1 MRTKTSTLSIFF
13 AFILLLVLI
22 LTRQAHLSSAAPAA
36 DGTVYL
42 PLVFKPQPPV
52 SVSVDL
58 TVGALE
64 VTQSVQTT
72 SNSVP
77 LVARRPTV
85 VRVFAQ
91 ASDDIASSDVT
102 VSLTARR
109 NGTMLG
115 QVTVGPQ
122 AVPMTP
128 ERGDYD
134 STFNATLPATWLS
147 GGVDLAA
154 TVDSAEVVPETNE
167 NNNTSSLTL
176 NFSDVPPLAITIVP
190 VDYTYTP
197 TGEFYPGQAVDNISD
212 WIMRTYPVSEINV
225 SSRSPYSFSGD
236 LRNGSE
242 WSRLLEEVTA
252 LKSADGFDLY
262 SAQVYYAL
270 VPIRNSSSQWFYS
283 GIAGIGWIGL
293 RASVGLNLNDS
304 ERAGALAG
312 HEIGHN
318 FNRRHAPC
326 GGAGNLDPD
335 YPHDGASIGEYG
347 LDVFNTVLWRPDE
360 AVDMMSYCRPEWV
373 SDYTYTGLYNDQREH
388 GLLLAE
394 ADTVPGLLVRAT
406 FDGDGRPTLAPV
418 YPFPAMTVAPE
429 RVTGSDYGDDG
440 GYLVE
445 LVDAGGNVIAAQ
457 AVTVLTAEEPGV
469 TARAIL
475 AQVPLPETPVA
486 GVRLRQ
492 QSMVVAQRQLDAP
505 VASLQMPALAR
516 TADGRVRLSW
526 GLPDTPAL
534 VRYTAD
540 NGQSWTT
547 LALDVLGGELT
558 VDMGTLPGANGRF
571 EVILADAM
579 SPTVLRIELPAS
591 N

>member
-1 MRTKTSTLSIFF
+1 MKTKAPTLSTFF
-13 AFILLLVLI
+13 ALILLLVLV
-22 LTRQAHLSSAAPAA
+22 LTRQTQLSSAAPAA
-36 DGTVYL
+36 DATVYL
-42 PLVFKPQPPV
+42 PVVFKPQPPV
-52 SVSVDL
+52 SATVDL
-58 TVGALE
+58 MISALE

-77 LVARRPTV
+77 LVAHRPAV

-91 ASDDIASSDVT
+91 ASDDIVSGDVT
-102 VSLTARR
+102 VALAASR

-128 ERGDYD
+128 ERADYD
-134 STFNATLPATWLS
+134 STFNVTLPDAWLS
-147 GGVDLAA
+147 GEVDLVA

-167 NNNTSSLTL
+167 NNNTLSLSL
-176 NFSDVPPLAITIVP
+176 NFNDVSPLAITIVP
-190 VDYTYTP
+190 VDYTHTP
-197 TGEFYPGQAVDNISD
+197 TGQFYPGQAVDNISD
-212 WIMRTYPVSEINV
+212 WIMRTYPVSEIDV
-225 SSRSPYSFSGD
+225 SSRFPYSFSGD
-236 LRNGSE
+236 LRDGSE

-252 LKSADGFDLY
+252 LKSADGFDPS
-262 SAQVYYAL
+262 SARVYYAL
-270 VPIRNSSSQWFYS
+270 VPIRNSTSQWFYS
-283 GIAGIGWIGL
+283 GVAGIGWVGL
-293 RASVGLNLNDS
+293 RVSVGLNLNDS
-304 ERAGALAG
+304 ERSGALAG

-335 YPHDGASIGEYG
+335 YPYDGASIGEYG

-388 GLLLAE
+388 GLLSAE
-394 ADTVPGLLVRAT
+394 AVTAPGLLVRAT
-406 FDGDGRPTLAPV
+406 FDGDGWPTLAPV
-418 YPFPAMTVAPE
+418 YPLPATTVAPE
-429 RVTGSDYGDDG
+429 TVAGDDDG
-440 GYLVE
+440 EYVVE
-445 LVDAGGNVIAAQ
+445 LVDAGGDVIAAH
-457 AVTVLTAEEPGV
+457 AMTVLTAEEPGV
-469 TARAIL
+469 TARTIHAH
-475 AQVPLPETPVA
+475 VPLPERPIA
-486 GVRLRQ
+486 GVRLLEQ
-492 QSMVVAQRQLDAP
+492 GTTVAQRQLDAP
-505 VASLQMPALAR
+505 IVSLQTPSLAR

-540 NGQSWTT
+540 TGQSWTT
-547 LALDVLGGELT
+547 LALDVVGGVFT
-558 VDMGTLPGANGRF
+558 VDAESLPGENGRF

-579 SPTVLRIELPAS
+579 SPTVLSIELPAS